1 MDAKYVKNKTTISYI
16 NFNITFATRCNR
28 KIFKNNKTK
37 EVFETECRKVC
48 NNLGVK
54 VLEISMFDY
63 YVNIVVTSPAEY
75 SANEIIHK
83 IKSRTSKVIRDEI
96 LELNKLPSLWTR
108 KYLVT
113 TEQNLSE
120 EILKNFINKL

>member
-37 EVFETECRKVC
+37 EIFETECRKVC

-63 YVNIVVTSPAEY
+63 YVNIVVTSPPEY

-83 IKSRTSKVIRDEI
+83 IKSHTSKVIRDEI
-96 LELNKLPSLWTR
+96 LELKKLPSLWTR

>member
-37 EVFETECRKVC
+37 EIFETECRKVC

-63 YVNIVVTSPAEY
+63 YVNIVVTSPPEY

-83 IKSRTSKVIRDEI
+83 IKSHTSKVIRDEI

>member
-37 EVFETECRKVC
+37 EIFEIECRKVC
-48 NNLGVK
+48 DSLGVK
-54 VLEISMFDY
+54 LLELYIFDY
-63 YVNIVVTSPAEY
+63 YVNMVVVSPPEY

-83 IKSRTSKVIRDEI
+83 VKSHTSKVIRDEI
-96 LELNKLPSLWTR
+96 PELNKLPSLWTR

-120 EILKNFINKL
+120 EILNIFIKIK

>member
-28 KIFKNNKTK
+28 KIFKNSKTK
-37 EVFETECRKVC
+37 EIFETECRKVC

-63 YVNIVVTSPAEY
+63 YVNIVVTSPPEY

-83 IKSRTSKVIRDEI
+83 IKSHTSKVIRDEI
-96 LELNKLPSLWTR
+96 LELKKLPSLWTR